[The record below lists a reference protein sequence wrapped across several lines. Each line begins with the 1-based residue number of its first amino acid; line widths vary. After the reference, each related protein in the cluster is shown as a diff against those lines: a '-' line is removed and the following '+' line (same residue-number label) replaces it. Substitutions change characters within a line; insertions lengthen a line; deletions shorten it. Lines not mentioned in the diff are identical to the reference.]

1 MADDPNELNGETQF
15 STKQVA
21 DKLNIDKSTLLR
33 WIRQGKIKDVTHRD
47 GRNWRVWMLEDM
59 AAVKEYH
66 DSIHNLTL
74 NLAYE
79 GKLESKEAKKEQK
92 EEGGGKAA
100 EAGGAEAVK
109 PPEPEAESG
118 GQEK

>member
-1 MADDPNELNGETQF
+1 MADDPNELNDVRKF

-33 WIRQGKIKDVTHRD
+33 WIRQGKIQDVTHRD
-47 GRNWRVWMLEDM
+47 GRNWRVWLIEDV
-59 AAVKEYH
+59 AAGKEYH

-79 GKLESKEAKKEQK
+79 GKIESKEEKKEPK
-92 EEGGGKAA
+92 EEVAEKAVETGGPAEEQPAA
-100 EAGGAEAVK
+100 PDAE
-109 PPEPEAESG
+109 G
-118 GQEK
+118 DGQKK